1 MTVNNPLRSSGEA
14 YIIDDDIKL
23 FKQDPVVVVPDGG
36 DRLKIPGSEFVHKI
50 KSVDTNNVFSV
61 IEIIT
66 QPGKGVDLHVHEN
79 EDELVYLLR
88 GEIEVTLGDQTML
101 AVPGVTALLP
111 RGIAHGFTNVGD
123 TPSILIDTILPG
135 KFDNYFV
142 ELSELYKAGE
152 PTGHEIDAL
161 SEKYNI
167 RYL

>member
-1 MTVNNPLRSSGEA
+1 MSVKNPVISSDEA
-14 YIIDDDIKL
+14 YIIEDDMNN
-23 FKQDPVVVVPDGG
+23 FKQSPLVVLPDGG
-36 DRLKIPGSEFVHKI
+36 ERLSIPGSEFAHKV
-50 KSVDTNNVFSV
+50 KSTDTNNVFSV
-61 IEIIT
+61 IQIIT
-66 QPGKGVDLHVHEN
+66 QPGKGVDLHVHEK
-79 EDELVYLLR
+79 EDELVYLLQ

-135 KFDNYFV
+135 RFDNYFV

-152 PTGHEIDAL
+152 PTEHEIDAL
-161 SEKYNI
+161 SEKYSI